1 MQHRAI
7 VSKLLIIFCALFLQ
21 VYPMKIQ
28 FHPIKIQERIPTVLH
43 KLVGE
48 CEQGE
53 IGKAVN

>member
-1 MQHRAI
+1 MQQRVI
-7 VSKLLIIFCALFLQ
+7 VSKLIFVFSALTLQ

-28 FHPIKIQERIPTVLH
+28 FHPIKIRERIPTVLH

-53 IGKAVN
+53 IGRVII